1 MSQVVDKE
9 AQEKIDVVK
18 QRLIRDFG
26 YDDVSATDVL
36 NYVASIF
43 ARGDVKDPS

>member
-18 QRLIRDFG
+18 QRLIRNYG
-26 YDDVSATDVL
+26 YDEASANDVL
-36 NYVASIF
+36 HFVASIF
-43 ARGDVKDPS
+43 ARGELKETN